1 MRTLSWTFVFG
12 AIAALAYTSFK
23 PEWGEL
29 LGGDVTEEQ
38 VRGTLIARESE
49 PAKEEAPRPV
59 PVDCDLESPD
69 RPEACA
75 APSS

>member
-29 LGGDVTEEQ
+29 IGGDVTEEQ
-38 VRGTLIARESE
+38 LRGTLIAKDSE
-49 PAKEEAPRPV
+49 PAKEEAPRPT
-59 PVDCDLESPD
+59 PVARAPTTPRRAS
-69 RPEACA
+69 RP
-75 APSS
+75 PSC